1 MAVGAVNAE
10 VRKWLQYVATRLAW
24 RGTEALIDGIPYA
37 EAMAVFLDELE
48 PKPTNLGEDRILQ
61 LLRANFDPPKTLSE
75 LQRPPDHDRLGYER
89 HHIVEQNKANV
100 EKDDIAFDVVPAL
113 DKFGQTAIDDDSNIV
128 WVPRLKHEKITSDYN
143 SAPDEGQPFSRLR
156 DFVNTLDFESQRR
169 IGLQR
174 LQKYG
179 VLK

>member
-89 HHIVEQNKANV
+89 HHIVVEQNKANV
-100 EKDDIAFDVVPAL
+100 EK
-113 DKFGQTAIDDDSNIV
+113 
-128 WVPRLKHEKITSDYN
+128 R
-143 SAPDEGQPFSRLR
+143 
-156 DFVNTLDFESQRR
+156 
-169 IGLQR
+169 
-174 LQKYG
+174 
-179 VLK
+179 